1 MLGYDVLRAC
11 GVKRESDKVN
21 EALDLPN
28 DGVEGVSDSSSEV
41 SSMVSG
47 MA

>member
-1 MLGYDVLRAC
+1 MLRAIDWAE
-11 GVKRESDKVN
+11 RDSDKVN

-28 DGVEGVSDSSSEV
+28 DGVDGVSDSSSEV
-41 SSMVSG
+41 SSKIVSG